1 MASNIV
7 SETIDSDYP
16 VAGQDNDSQGFRDN
30 FGIIKAG
37 LATAGSEITDLQT
50 NTAKLNTDNNFLS
63 NKITNAEFQSVS
75 STFYPGGSISSSV
88 EVNFTNGHYQTFTIE
103 NFDLTLSLTGFPAEK
118 LSKITIELYGDNSD
132 RTVTLT
138 TSGGDIKTAT
148 ASPGATKDSIVV
160 NSSVNPHIIELWTY
174 NAGVTVFGKYLGS
187 FSTT

>member
-37 LATAGSEITDLQT
+37 LTTAGSEISDLQT
-50 NTAKLNTDNNFLS
+50 NTAKLNTDNNFLN

-75 STFYPGGSISSSV
+75 SAYYAGGTISAGV
-88 EVNFTNGHYQTFTIE
+88 EVNFNNGHYQAFTIE
-103 NFDLTLSLTGFPAEK
+103 NFDLTLTLTGFPADK
-118 LSKITIELYGDNSD
+118 MSKVIVELYGDNSD
-132 RTVTLT
+132 RTVTFT
-138 TSGGDIKTAT
+138 TPGGDIKTDNDW
-148 ASPGATKDSIVV
+148 PGDTKDSLVV
-160 NSSVNPHIIELWTY
+160 NSSVNPHIVELWTY

-187 FSTT
+187 FSTS